1 MKYQLHRYVIFLRKC
16 SRNLAFQYFWSW
28 WDVAAQ
34 ILWWQC
40 WDRELK
46 VYIFF
51 LFAGWEQW
59 GGRQMRQGK
68 QKCGSRYVGIQGLR
82 KPVNSDS
89 IYIDILHWET
99 NEHHCPPASMLQWV
113 LELGREFVERGW
125 GWLRLEELRR
135 FWLNAVASK
144 CHSLKLQE
152 EIYLRTKSV

>member
-1 MKYQLHRYVIFLRKC
+1 MFKESCISVFLDLVGC
-16 SRNLAFQYFWSW
+16 SSTNSMMTMLRQGTEGLCF
-28 WDVAAQ
+28 
-34 ILWWQC
+34 
-40 WDRELK
+40 
-46 VYIFF
+46 FF

-82 KPVNSDS
+82 EPVNSDS

-99 NEHHCPPASMLQWV
+99 NEHHCPPASMLRWV
-113 LELGREFVERGW
+113 LELGREFVEGGW

-144 CHSLKLQE
+144 CYSLKLQE